1 MTKNSVKLIV
11 KGKLRKKCVKLVKI
25 KSYKGIDSMKIS
37 TCLLLIIFVM
47 QLSTLINSTVFDGG
61 GSGVLLAV
69 HTTSFVAA
77 IGFYAQIRSENG

>member
-1 MTKNSVKLIV
+1 
-11 KGKLRKKCVKLVKI
+11 
-25 KSYKGIDSMKIS
+25 MKIS